1 MCRVSLRPPT
11 LSGYSHL
18 CYKDDDLKG
27 KLVNDRARNGIPSCL
42 SGLSKWNLLSMAMTK
57 PYTQDSLKNDH
68 SALLKGPV
76 SESGQLAQF
85 YLPALS
91 L

>member
-1 MCRVSLRPPT
+1 MEFLHACLDFP
-11 LSGYSHL
+11 
-18 CYKDDDLKG
+18 
-27 KLVNDRARNGIPSCL
+27 NGTCFPL
-42 SGLSKWNLLSMAMTK
+42 AMTK

-68 SALLKGPV
+68 GALLKGPV

>member
-1 MCRVSLRPPT
+1 MTEPEMEFLHACLDFP
-11 LSGYSHL
+11 
-18 CYKDDDLKG
+18 
-27 KLVNDRARNGIPSCL
+27 NGTCFPL
-42 SGLSKWNLLSMAMTK
+42 AMTK